1 MSSNKALK
9 LTKPVK
15 SGASQ
20 LSASVRRTGCREALR
35 GHGAPEKDLVLP
47 DA

>member
-20 LSASVRRTGCREALR
+20 LSASVVRT
-35 GHGAPEKDLVLP
+35 VLECTVTR
-47 DA
+47 